1 MLLISKVIVFL
12 VGMCLAVQVVA
23 AFYRILDCW
32 HTIQTEYLAVLKGL
46 FLWFSISGLC
56 AVLVG
61 ENLRNA
67 FLWGMALYIPFY
79 LVSFFFPS
87 VHYQVSLQKRRTDNT
102 ERTARAARKDA
113 LASSN
118 RLIMI
123 NCCQPLRHTVQ
134 DTT

>member
-32 HTIQTEYLAVLKGL
+32 HTIRTEYLAVLKGL
-46 FLWFSISGLC
+46 FLCFSISGLC

-79 LVSFFFPS
+79 LVSFFF
-87 VHYQVSLQKRRTDNT
+87 LQFIIRYRYKRGEPTIQKEQQEQQEKT
-102 ERTARAARKDA
+102 
-113 LASSN
+113 L
-118 RLIMI
+118 
-123 NCCQPLRHTVQ
+123 
-134 DTT
+134 